1 MSESHLTRYTLLE
14 KALNLND
21 EEAWAELHTLY
32 RRFIYYILQEMGV
45 QENDLDDLSQS
56 VLMAL
61 TSELKKYDRS
71 KGKFRNWLRQ
81 VVRTKV
87 LMYFRK
93 STSDQAREN
102 RYYQE
107 RIATK
112 ETNDIEQFI
121 EKEWQLYVSNIALE
135 RVKKSYSG
143 HAVTVFE
150 LDLEGKSTA
159 EIEAL
164 TGIQESTIYTL
175 RQRVKKNLL
184 IEIRNMV
191 AQIEGES

>member
-45 QENDLDDLSQS
+45 QESDLDDLSQS

>member
-1 MSESHLTRYTLLE
+1 VSESHLTRYTLLE

-45 QENDLDDLSQS
+45 QESDLDDLSQS

>member
-45 QENDLDDLSQS
+45 QESDLDDLSQS

-184 IEIRNMV
+184 VEIRNIV